1 VDDIGLNVTRHRL
14 MLPDPY
20 QLTVE
25 VHLAV
30 PSFLLEIVCSIESD
44 GVFRWDLGYKLLHS
58 DTAVLPPCA
67 SNSITSRTASS
78 VNTNRLHYTLKYNVT
93 NIVNHVTLLTLQY
106 FTSL

>member
-1 VDDIGLNVTRHRL
+1 

-30 PSFLLEIVCSIESD
+30 PSFLLEIVCSNVRSEGGMDIESD

-58 DTAVLPPCA
+58 DTTVLPLCA
-67 SNSITSRTASS
+67 LNSVTSRTASS
-78 VNTNRLHYTLKYNVT
+78 INTNRLHYTLKYNVT
-93 NIVNHVTLLTLQY
+93 NIVNHVTLLTFQY